1 MATVLVTRRLPAGAL
16 DPLAAH
22 IVRTWDDDSP
32 HSHPELVQAVA
43 DVDGIVC
50 VLSDRIDAEVIAA
63 APRLRVIGNVAV
75 GLDNIDTDAA
85 RGAGVQVINTPGALD
100 ETTADLAF
108 ALILTASRR
117 CADAERD
124 LRAGNW
130 RGWGLLDY
138 LGRDV
143 YGATLG
149 LVGYG
154 QIARAVAGFD
164 MTVLHWSHRDTG
176 EPGFVKSL
184 DDLLVRSDI
193 VSLHVPLT
201 DSTRHLIGARELALL
216 RPDSVL
222 VNTARGAIV
231 DEAALADALER
242 GQIFAAGIDVYSD
255 EPRVSAALL
264 RAPFAVLLPHIGSAT
279 LATRRRIALMA
290 TSGVAAALA
299 GA

>member
-1 MATVLVTRRLPAGAL
+1 M
-16 DPLAAH
+16 
-22 IVRTWDDDSP
+22 
-32 HSHPELVQAVA
+32 
-43 DVDGIVC
+43 
-50 VLSDRIDAEVIAA
+50 
-63 APRLRVIGNVAV
+63 
-75 GLDNIDTDAA
+75 
-85 RGAGVQVINTPGALD
+85 
-100 ETTADLAF
+100 
-108 ALILTASRR
+108 
-117 CADAERD
+117 
-124 LRAGNW
+124 
-130 RGWGLLDY
+130 
-138 LGRDV
+138 
-143 YGATLG
+143 
-149 LVGYG
+149 
-154 QIARAVAGFD
+154 
-164 MTVLHWSHRDTG
+164 
-176 EPGFVKSL
+176 KSL